1 MPYSDL
7 SQIYKTHTKH
17 IREITTFNKLSIT
30 QKRQLYV
37 IKQLQETLHD
47 NNLAVTKPHKGNL

>member
-7 SQIYKTHTKH
+7 FQIYETHTKC
-17 IREITTFNKLSIT
+17 IREITTFNKLDVT
-30 QKRQLYV
+30 QKRQLRV

-47 NNLAVTKPHKGNL
+47 SNLAVTKPHKGKL

>member
-7 SQIYKTHTKH
+7 SQIYKTHAKYV
-17 IREITTFNKLSIT
+17 REITTFNKCNIT
-30 QKRQLYV
+30 QKRQLCV

-47 NNLAVTKPHKGNL
+47 NNLTVTKPHKGKL

>member
-7 SQIYKTHTKH
+7 SQIYKTHTTR
-17 IREITTFNKLSIT
+17 IREIATFNKVNVT
-30 QKRQLYV
+30 QKRQFCV

-47 NNLAVTKPHKGNL
+47 NNLAVKKPHKGKL

>member
-7 SQIYKTHTKH
+7 SQIYKTHAKYV
-17 IREITTFNKLSIT
+17 REITTYNKCNIT

-37 IKQLQETLHD
+37 IKQQQETSHD
-47 NNLAVTKPHKGNL
+47 NNLAVTKPHKGKL

>member
-17 IREITTFNKLSIT
+17 IREITTFNKLNVT

-37 IKQLQETLHD
+37 IEQLEETLHV
-47 NNLAVTKPHKGNL
+47 NNLAVTKPHKAKL